1 MPDQENK
8 NAGSS
13 PASQDAFNYGEENR
27 SDTPRT
33 PHEKTTDIDKL
44 AEEAEEETR
53 TKKPGSQSQSNTDR
67 HNNGRGGGK

>member
-1 MPDQENK
+1 MSLQEEK

-13 PASQDAFNYGEENR
+13 PASQESFNYGENDRRQTARDADHTAAEF
-27 SDTPRT
+27 
-33 PHEKTTDIDKL
+33 DKL
-44 AEEAEEETR
+44 SDKADEEKK